1 MAIQPVD
8 GRRFQAARA
17 AVVRVVASGA
27 SVGEAPVQARRAGL
41 GFVVDPN
48 GYVMTS
54 ERLVRGARS
63 VAIELAGGQ
72 RLPVTQIGRDP
83 YFEVAVLK
91 VDVRALPYVALG
103 ESETLKVGD
112 SVVAIGSP
120 EGRESADTLLH
131 VTSTGAATGG
141 DLATDAPIPSQ
152 AVGGPV
158 VNSHGHAI
166 GIASASEP
174 PGARTGGSIGRAVP
188 IDRAKSI
195 LRDLQSNMVQR
206 ARRPEPPSS
215 DASSR

>member
-1 MAIQPVD
+1 VD

-17 AVVRVVASGA
+17 AVVRVVISGPA
-27 SVGEAPVQARRAGL
+27 GETPVQARLAGL

-63 VAIELAGGQ
+63 IVVELPGGQ

-103 ESETLKVGD
+103 ESETLKVGE

-120 EGRESADTLLH
+120 GGRESADTLLH

-152 AVGGPV
+152 AVGGPL
-158 VNSHGHAI
+158 VNSHGHAV
-166 GIASASEP
+166 GIASASEQ
-174 PGARTGGSIGRAVP
+174 PGQRAGGSIGRAVP

-195 LRDLQSNMVQR
+195 LRDLQSNMVQK
-206 ARRPEPPSS
+206 PPRSQPPGS
-215 DASSR
+215 ETSSR